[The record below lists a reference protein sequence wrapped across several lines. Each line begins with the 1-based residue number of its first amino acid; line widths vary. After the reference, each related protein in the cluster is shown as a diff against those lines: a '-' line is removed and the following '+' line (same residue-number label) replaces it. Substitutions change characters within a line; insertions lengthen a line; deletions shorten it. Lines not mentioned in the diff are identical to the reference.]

1 VACRKEQFTGM
12 TGMQI
17 NVFGVFSK
25 TIEKGDPKEWLLEFI
40 LLFQLCAFVGGEGV
54 ASLETGLRDKA
65 SGAKIDVGQNLVAP
79 RGVKIWWTVG
89 ASALKADSQT
99 VSSVKLPPDHLL
111 PIHETLLAF
120 ASPIKRLR
128 TTTTAPLDRLPV
140 SPTRPFE
147 VVETNGTKEIRS
159 NKSPGRR
166 NET

>member
-40 LLFQLCAFVGGEGV
+40 LLFQLLRFCGRRLDDLWGEGV
-54 ASLETGLRDKA
+54 ASLETGLRGEA
-65 SGAKIDVGQNLVAP
+65 SGAKIDVGQNLVGSE
-79 RGVKIWWTVG
+79 GVKIWWTVG

-140 SPTRPFE
+140 SPTRAF
-147 VVETNGTKEIRS
+147 R
-159 NKSPGRR
+159 GR
-166 NET
+166 

>member
-1 VACRKEQFTGM
+1 
-12 TGMQI
+12 
-17 NVFGVFSK
+17 
-25 TIEKGDPKEWLLEFI
+25 
-40 LLFQLCAFVGGEGV
+40 
-54 ASLETGLRDKA
+54 
-65 SGAKIDVGQNLVAP
+65 
-79 RGVKIWWTVG
+79 VKIWWTVG
-89 ASALKADSQT
+89 ASALQADSQT

-120 ASPIKRLR
+120 ASSIKRLR